1 MKMENVPA
9 IQQMQ
14 LTIHDPQKIIDNA
27 SQAARVLK
35 SVVDQAKLAKK
46 LGGDKEHLFFEAW
59 QTVAGFYGATP
70 KIEWTKELIDPAS
83 GITIGYN
90 SRSVVLLGGQIIGAA
105 EARCSRD
112 EEKWGSRP
120 KYEYHY
126 VKKSGGLSRDDPG
139 KNELIWEKK
148 DGKPF
153 PKKQKIE
160 VGKELVPLF
169 QLESM
174 SQTRAMAKALRS
186 CYAWVVV
193 LAGYA
198 TTPVEEMEGI
208 IDVEP
213 EQITEEKPEPQPEK
227 EPSSTTEK
235 LQGEI
240 NFLEEMKRFKVKVG
254 QDKFKEILTGRYSAM
269 KSEDV
274 KSEDQPAILKE
285 MEEAY
290 HVRIAKEKK

>member
-1 MKMENVPA
+1 MENTPA

-27 SQAARVLK
+27 SQAAKVLK

-70 KIEWTKELIDPAS
+70 KIEWAKEIVDSQTGA
-83 GITIGYN
+83 ITGYN
-90 SRSVVLLGGQIIGAA
+90 SRAVVLLGGQTIGAA

-112 EEKWGSRP
+112 EEKWNTRS

-126 VKKSGGLSRDDPG
+126 MKKSGGLSRDDPG

-148 DGKPF
+148 GDKSF
-153 PKKQKIE
+153 PKKQKVEI
-160 VGKELVPLF
+160 GKELVPLF

-198 TTPVEEMEGI
+198 PTPVEEMDGVMEA
-208 IDVEP
+208 
-213 EQITEEKPEPQPEK
+213 EEVPLEA
-227 EPSSTTEK
+227 TEK
-235 LQGEI
+235 KETTPQDV
-240 NFLEEMKRFKVKVG
+240 NFLDEMKKFRVKVG
-254 QDKFKEILTGRYSAM
+254 RDKFEEILTGRYGAM
-269 KSEDV
+269 KLEEI
-274 KSEDQPAILKE
+274 KPEDQPGILEE
-285 MEEAY
+285 MEKAHTE
-290 HVRIAKEKK
+290 RTTKK

>member
-1 MKMENVPA
+1 MENVPA

-27 SQAARVLK
+27 SQAAKVLK
-35 SVVDQAKLAKK
+35 SVVDQAHLAKK

-70 KIEWTKELIDPAS
+70 KIEWTKELIDAGS
-83 GITIGYN
+83 GMISGYN
-90 SRSVVLLGGQIIGAA
+90 SRAVVLLGGQIIGGA
-105 EARCSRD
+105 EGRCSRD
-112 EEKWGSRP
+112 EDKWNSRT

-126 VKKSGGLSRDDPG
+126 IKKSGGTSLEDPG
-139 KNELIWEKK
+139 KDEIIWEKK
-148 DGKPF
+148 NGKSF
-153 PKKQKIE
+153 PKKKRVE

-198 TTPVEEMEGI
+198 STPVEEMDGI
-208 IDVEP
+208 IEAEEVAPEP
-213 EQITEEKPEPQPEK
+213 EKKETTPQE
-227 EPSSTTEK
+227 
-235 LQGEI
+235 L
-240 NFLEEMKRFKVKVG
+240 NFLDEMKKYKVKVG
-254 QDKFKEILTGRYSAM
+254 KEKFEEILTGRYGCM
-269 KSEDV
+269 KAEDL
-274 KSEDQPAILKE
+274 KPEDQPGILGE
-285 MEEAY
+285 MEKAY
-290 HVRIAKEKK
+290 TERTGKK